1 MTNTKSENLLLIF
14 TRNPELGK
22 CKTRLAKTVGD
33 ESALKI
39 YKFLLDHTVSIT
51 KQLDVDKAVYYSV
64 KVRENDIWDETI
76 YTKYQQEGEDL
87 GIRMQ
92 HAFEQGFKDGY
103 KNIIIIG
110 SDMYDM
116 SQEDLE
122 EAFSVLKN
130 HDAVVGPAEDGGYY
144 LLGMRS
150 LQTKVFTNKTWGTD
164 TVLANTLKD
173 LEDTNVK
180 VLAERNDVDYFSD
193 IKHVDAF
200 QQFLPN
206 YLDKDFQ

>member
-1 MTNTKSENLLLIF
+1 MKTLEEMNEASFNQ
-14 TRNPELGK
+14 NPE
-22 CKTRLAKTVGD
+22 RLLKEKKMKAIQ
-33 ESALKI
+33 AL
-39 YKFLLDHTVSIT
+39 T
-51 KQLDVDKAVYYSV
+51 
-64 KVRENDIWDETI
+64 
-76 YTKYQQEGEDL
+76 
-87 GIRMQ
+87 
-92 HAFEQGFKDGY
+92 AFEQGFKDGY

-122 EAFSVLKN
+122 EAFSALKN

-180 VLAERNDVDYFSD
+180 VSAERNDVDYFSD